1 MQIRLTIQEQLEL
14 QTRDREKFR
23 ELCRTNPK
31 EAKRI
36 ARERL
41 QRCGI
46 LNEEGHFTPEARVA
60 FGIDEDREWEGKYEV
75 D

>member
-23 ELCRTNPK
+23 ELCKTNPK

-36 ARERL
+36 ARKRL

-46 LNEEGHFTPEARVA
+46 LDENGHFTTEARIA
-60 FGIDEDREWEGKYEV
+60 FGIKEDEEWGDKYEV